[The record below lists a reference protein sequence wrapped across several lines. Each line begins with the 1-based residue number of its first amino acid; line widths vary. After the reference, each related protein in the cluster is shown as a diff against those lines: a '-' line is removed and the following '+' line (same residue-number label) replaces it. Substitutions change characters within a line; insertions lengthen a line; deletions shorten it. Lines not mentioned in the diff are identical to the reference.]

1 MHPKDLSIA
10 DFTYSLPV
18 EKIAVYPL
26 HPRDRSKLLIYRNE
40 NITQDVFS
48 HLSHHLPKKSYLV
61 FNDTRVIRARIL
73 FQKPTGATIEVFC
86 LEPYGNFADYTR
98 VMAQSKST
106 QWKCM
111 IGGAGKWKHGP
122 LTKTFLI
129 GNQEINLYAHLTE
142 KLADAYVVEL
152 SWRPEEYSFGEI
164 LARAGVTPL
173 PPYIHR
179 KAEEQDVQDYQTIYS
194 AHDGSVAAPTAGL
207 HFTEQVFRS
216 LEERNID
223 TSFLTLHVGAGT
235 FKPVKSP
242 SMEGHV
248 MHAEWLDVTPDFLKD
263 ITSNAH
269 KSIICVGTTSIRCLE
284 SLYWLGVKVNNQPN
298 IDPHLLH
305 LDQWSPYEASH
316 SPLPSAAGSMNTLID
331 FMKRHQLER
340 LFCTTELIIAPG
352 YEFRMASG
360 LITNFHQPQSTLLLL
375 VAAMAGK
382 GWKKVYEYALANDFR
397 FLSYGDSCLILGE
410 EL

>member
-10 DFTYSLPV
+10 DFTYSLPN
-18 EKIAVYPL
+18 EKIAAYPV
-26 HPRDRSKLLIYRNE
+26 HPRDSSKLLIYRNGE
-40 NITQDVFS
+40 IAEDVFRN
-48 HLSHHLPKKSYLV
+48 LFQHLPENSHLV

-86 LEPYGNFADYTR
+86 LEPYGNFADYTQ
-98 VMAQSKST
+98 VMSQSKST

-122 LTKTFLI
+122 LTKTLLI

-152 SWRPEEYSFGEI
+152 SWRPAEYSFGEI
-164 LARAGVTPL
+164 LEHAGVTPL

-207 HFTEQVFRS
+207 HFTEQVFKS

-235 FKPVKSP
+235 FKPVKSS
-242 SMEGHV
+242 SMKGHV
-248 MHAEWLDVTPDFLKD
+248 MHAEWMDVSPEFLRN
-263 ITSNAH
+263 IASNQN
-269 KSIICVGTTSIRCLE
+269 KTNLCVGTTSVRCLE
-284 SLYWLGVKVNNQPN
+284 SLYWLGVKVSNQPN
-298 IDPHLLH
+298 MDLH
-305 LDQWSPYEASH
+305 LFHLEQWEPYEADH
-316 SPLPSAAGSMNTLID
+316 STLPSAAESLNALAD
-331 FMKRHQLER
+331 FMQRHQLTR

-352 YEFRMASG
+352 YEFKIASG

-375 VAAMAGK
+375 VAAIAGK
-382 GWKKVYEYALANDFR
+382 GWKDIYNYALENHFR
-397 FLSYGDSCLILGE
+397 FLSYGDSCLIIGKQL
-410 EL
+410 